1 MFKRLSVGLL
11 LLIFAIAAAGCQ
23 LQKDTLDLSSQYD
36 SISLEEPKMK
46 FTFEII
52 PDEFANMTSWQMD
65 YPGSDSME
73 ATALI
78 EGQLLTVFGQPS
90 WVSENMENSFQY
102 VFKATAEDGQE
113 VIFTVYN
120 VGVIHIG
127 AKEKTALL
135 EEAVN
140 ALAWEVSQAKPTDY
154 ARTVYYLDTFDRI
167 DIEVK
172 DGKVTIKSSEISEEK
187 ADELFDKWYPP
198 ID

>member
-1 MFKRLSVGLL
+1 MIQRLFACFL
-11 LLIFAIAAAGCQ
+11 LLIFAMVAAGCQ
-23 LQKDTLDLSSQYD
+23 PQTDTIDLSSPHD
-36 SISLEEPKMK
+36 SFSLEKPKMK
-46 FTFEII
+46 FTFEIVSY
-52 PDEFANMTSWQMD
+52 EFAYMTSWQMD

-73 ATALI
+73 STALI
-78 EGQLLTVFGQPS
+78 EGQLLTAFGQPPR
-90 WVSENMENSFQY
+90 VSENMENSFEY
-102 VFKATAEDGQE
+102 VFKAIAEDGRE

-127 AKEKTALL
+127 AKEKTPLL

-140 ALAWEVSQAKPTDY
+140 ALAWEVSQMKPTDY

-172 DGKVTIKSSEISEEK
+172 NGVVNIKTSEISEEK
-187 ADELFDKWYPP
+187 AEELFDEWYPP